1 MGWLLTTFIHILA
14 WLDATPLNT
23 LVDLRLD
30 HWHLSRH
37 EHSFFSSLR
46 ALMRALAWQGS
57 IGQSSDNAAF
67 EVQPNATRR
76 INDATTLYDCT
87 TYLSFSSA
95 PRAPLH
101 ALGTSIVR
109 ERSILSLLCTAVREV
124 LVLVFSACVRLGGAR
139 KRRAAIEH
147 LGYDA
152 KEWAAHDGLL
162 SVHGQRCPIGE
173 TSSPLP
179 PHLTGRPSSRDDD
192 EVMPPLTPSTRDVI
206 VTRER
211 ASCSEAS
218 RSGSLRAGM
227 WHVHALEMD
236 HFAVCGGPL
245 ASSLCIDDFWDM
257 YVRVRAEL

>member
-1 MGWLLTTFIHILA
+1 MKLLRPRLPATARSVLA
-14 WLDATPLNT
+14 STSPLSLPHTPP
-23 LVDLRLD
+23 R
-30 HWHLSRH
+30 LSR
-37 EHSFFSSLR
+37 
-46 ALMRALAWQGS
+46 AAALAWQGS

-76 INDATTLYDCT
+76 INDATPLYDCT

-162 SVHGQRCPIGE
+162 SVHGHGE
-173 TSSPLP
+173 PA
-179 PHLTGRPSSRDDD
+179 R
-192 EVMPPLTPSTRDVI
+192 V
-206 VTRER
+206 
-211 ASCSEAS
+211 
-218 RSGSLRAGM
+218 LR
-227 WHVHALEMD
+227 L
-236 HFAVCGGPL
+236 
-245 ASSLCIDDFWDM
+245 
-257 YVRVRAEL
+257 